1 MQTSLSPSVC
11 RAFSGCQIKKAVDEL
26 NLAKKVVLWFAK
38 TRSCGFSNESPI
50 PKSSVELE
58 NEGGVAEVNQHRM
71 VLEVKPATK
80 DLKTTVLWPSRF
92 VVLPFKLLVKGFP
105 EPLAGPVA
113 APAAADP
120 VRNG

>member
-1 MQTSLSPSVC
+1 MFIACPPDVTRTYVFC
-11 RAFSGCQIKKAVDEL
+11 AFRI
-26 NLAKKVVLWFAK
+26 LWFAK

-80 DLKTTVLWPSRF
+80 DLKTTVLRPSRF
-92 VVLPFKLLVKGFP
+92 VV
-105 EPLAGPVA
+105 EPP
-113 APAAADP
+113 
-120 VRNG
+120 